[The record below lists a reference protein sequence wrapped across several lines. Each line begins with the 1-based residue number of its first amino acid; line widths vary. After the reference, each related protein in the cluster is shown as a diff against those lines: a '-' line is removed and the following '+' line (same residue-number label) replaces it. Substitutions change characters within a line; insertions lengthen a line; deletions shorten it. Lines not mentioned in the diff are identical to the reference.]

1 MLTQSHCNRMAATLA
16 LALMAIPGLTGCG
29 RDQPAAEAGPE
40 LPLLDGDRLEAG
52 RTLWTGTCRACHLMG
67 VAGAPALTNFVEWDQ
82 RLPKGLDA
90 LQQSVLSGIR
100 GPDGQ
105 FRMPPRGGNQRL
117 SDEQVRLAL
126 EYKVAAIQALRG
138 RTRQGID

>member
-1 MLTQSHCNRMAATLA
+1 MLTQSHRTRLAATLA
-16 LALMAIPGLTGCG
+16 LALFAASGLSGCG
-29 RDQPAAEAGPE
+29 RDEPAAQAGSEMPF
-40 LPLLDGDRLEAG
+40 LSGDRLEAG
-52 RTLWTGTCRACHLMG
+52 RTLWMGTCRACHLMG
-67 VAGAPALTNFVEWDQ
+67 VAGAPALTNFAEWDQ

-90 LQQSVLSGIR
+90 LQQSVLNGIR

-126 EYKVAAIQALRG
+126 EYKVAAIQALQGQASQG
-138 RTRQGID
+138 RN

>member
-1 MLTQSHCNRMAATLA
+1 MLTQSHRTRLAATLA
-16 LALMAIPGLTGCG
+16 VMLIAIPGLTGCG
-29 RDQPAAEAGPE
+29 PDQPAAQTGSEM
-40 LPLLDGDRLEAG
+40 PLLAGDRLEAG
-52 RTLWTGTCRACHLMG
+52 RTLWMGTCRACHLMG
-67 VAGAPALTNFVEWDQ
+67 VAGAPAVTNFAEWDQ

-90 LQQSVLSGIR
+90 LYQSVLNGVR

-126 EYKVAAIQALRG
+126 EYKVAAIQALQG
-138 RTRQGID
+138 QARQGRN